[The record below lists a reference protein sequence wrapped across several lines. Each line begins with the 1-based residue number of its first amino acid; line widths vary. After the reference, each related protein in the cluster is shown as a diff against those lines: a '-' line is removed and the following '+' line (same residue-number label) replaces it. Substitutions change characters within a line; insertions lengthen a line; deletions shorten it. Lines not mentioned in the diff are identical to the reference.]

1 MCGDGASSAWDKR
14 CSAGAQVCH
23 MLEEEWRQP
32 EGGRR
37 RAELRLT
44 SADAETLRSLIG
56 WWSVWNVSVLNE
68 CCVNE
73 REEAACET
81 EIIHL
86 TIMQVCLKAEKRGA
100 MYNNYNWG
108 QV

>member
-1 MCGDGASSAWDKR
+1 M
-14 CSAGAQVCH
+14 
-23 MLEEEWRQP
+23 EP
-32 EGGRR
+32 
-37 RAELRLT
+37 RLT
-44 SADAETLRSLIG
+44 SPYGSTLWSPIG
-56 WWSVWNVSVLNE
+56 WCSVWYVRVLNE

>member
-1 MCGDGASSAWDKR
+1 MEAA
-14 CSAGAQVCH
+14 
-23 MLEEEWRQP
+23 
-32 EGGRR
+32 GRR
-37 RAELRLT
+37 RVEPRLT
-44 SADAETLRSLIG
+44 SAYGSTLWSPIG
-56 WWSVWNVSVLNE
+56 WWGVWNVSVWNE
-68 CCVNE
+68 CCATE